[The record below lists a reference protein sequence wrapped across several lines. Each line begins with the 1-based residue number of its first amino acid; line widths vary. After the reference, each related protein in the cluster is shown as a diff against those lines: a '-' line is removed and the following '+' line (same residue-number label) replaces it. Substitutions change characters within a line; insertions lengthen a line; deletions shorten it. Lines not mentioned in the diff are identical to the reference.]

1 MSVARLRLLFVI
13 RCFRLGDRESR
24 AMLRGLRSPPGRGST
39 PSTRM
44 PSKRYT
50 ILLADRQT
58 GVTRRFTV
66 GLRPALAALTTVVT
80 LPILIGMGAA
90 WKAKADVADLYA
102 SHATLELELGHYHD
116 TTEALTGQ
124 IQGLQTALD
133 DLGGRAALDPA
144 LRSAMDKLPAIV
156 KSRAMGGG
164 GSESP
169 GMAMLPSL
177 NSPEDTFGLLRDL
190 LQGLESR
197 LQSVESG
204 VEKRNK
210 LAAATPS
217 IWPAAGWLT
226 SAMGNR
232 RDPFTGGR
240 DFHPGLD
247 ISADRGSPVYAT
259 ADGRIVHAA
268 RASDYGNLVRIDHGF
283 GLESRYGHL
292 ERIDVAEGAAVKRG
306 DRIGTVGS
314 TGRSTAPHLHYEV
327 RVNDRLLNPLQF
339 LLKNARQ
346 SGD

>member
-1 MSVARLRLLFVI
+1 MVCFAGCAHLLGAA
-13 RCFRLGDRESR
+13 LD
-24 AMLRGLRSPPGRGST
+24 T
-39 PSTRM
+39 QRM
-44 PSKRYT
+44 PSTRYT

-58 GVTRRFTV
+58 GVVRRFTV
-66 GLRPALAALTTVVT
+66 GLRPALGVIATIIT

-90 WKAKADVADLYA
+90 WKSKADVADLYA
-102 SHATLELELGHYHD
+102 EHATLELELSNYRE

-164 GSESP
+164 TKTDSAGL
-169 GMAMLPSL
+169 AMLPSL

-197 LQSVESG
+197 LQSVQSG

-217 IWPAAGWLT
+217 IWPATGWLT
-226 SAMGNR
+226 SSVGNR
-232 RDPFTGGR
+232 RDPFTGDA

-259 ADGRIVHAA
+259 ADGTIVHASA
-268 RASDYGNLVRIDHGF
+268 YSGYGNLVRIDHGF

-292 ERIDVAEGAAVKRG
+292 QSIAVAVGSVVKRG
-306 DRIGTVGS
+306 DKIGTVGA
-314 TGRSTAPHLHYEV
+314 TGRATAPHLHYEV

-339 LLKNARQ
+339 LLKNARPT
-346 SGD
+346 GD

>member
-1 MSVARLRLLFVI
+1 
-13 RCFRLGDRESR
+13 
-24 AMLRGLRSPPGRGST
+24 
-39 PSTRM
+39 M
-44 PSKRYT
+44 PTTRYT

-58 GVTRRFTV
+58 GVVRRFTI
-66 GLRPALAALTTVVT
+66 GLRPALTVLATIVT

-90 WKAKADVADLYA
+90 WKAKSDVADLYA
-102 SHATLELELGHYHD
+102 SHATLELEVASYREATD
-116 TTEALTGQ
+116 ALTGQ

-144 LRSAMDKLPAIV
+144 LKSAMDKLPAIV

-164 GSESP
+164 GSESA
-169 GMAMLPSL
+169 GLALLPSL

-197 LQSVESG
+197 LQSVQTG
-204 VEKRNK
+204 VEKRNR

-226 SAMGNR
+226 SSVGNR
-232 RDPFTGGR
+232 RDPFTGGA

-247 ISADRGSPVYAT
+247 ISADRGSPVHAT
-259 ADGRIVHAA
+259 ADGTIVHAGA
-268 RASDYGNLVRIDHGF
+268 YSAYGNLVRIDHGF

-292 ERIDVAEGAAVKRG
+292 QTIDVRAGARVKRG

-314 TGRSTAPHLHYEV
+314 TGRATGPHLHYEV

-346 SGD
+346 AAD

>member
-1 MSVARLRLLFVI
+1 M
-13 RCFRLGDRESR
+13 
-24 AMLRGLRSPPGRGST
+24 
-39 PSTRM
+39 PST
-44 PSKRYT
+44 RYT

-58 GVTRRFTV
+58 GVVRRFTV
-66 GLRPALAALTTVVT
+66 GLRPAMIVLGTVVT
-80 LPILIGMGAA
+80 LPVLIGMGAA

-102 SHATLELELGHYHD
+102 SHATLELELSSYRD

-164 GSESP
+164 G
-169 GMAMLPSL
+169 GTTTAAGLAMLPSL

-197 LQSVESG
+197 LQSVQSG
-204 VEKRNK
+204 VDKRNK

-226 SAMGNR
+226 SSMGAR
-232 RDPFTGGR
+232 RDPFTGGA

-259 ADGRIVHAA
+259 ADGTVVYASA
-268 RASDYGNLVRIDHGF
+268 YSDYGNLIRIDHGF

-292 ERIDVAEGAAVKRG
+292 AKFEVENGAKVKRG
-306 DRIGTVGS
+306 DLIGRVGA
-314 TGRSTAPHLHYEV
+314 TGRATAPHLHYEV

-339 LLKNARQ
+339 LLKSARQ
-346 SGD
+346 TGGD